1 MKSALFVIDV
11 QNLVVEGSHMLLKK
25 GSSFGEIVLNWF
37 DNQVLR
43 LFIFAITIK
52 NWSKVRMIGKFILW
66 LHP

>member
-1 MKSALFVIDV
+1 MQSALFVIDV

-43 LFIFAITIK
+43 
-52 NWSKVRMIGKFILW
+52 
-66 LHP
+66 

>member
-25 GSSFGEIVLNWF
+25 GSSFGEIVLRWF

-43 LFIFAITIK
+43 
-52 NWSKVRMIGKFILW
+52 
-66 LHP
+66 